1 MRKLCSTLLVF
12 FLNLTAL
19 PGFSAPG
26 APTAGHEITVA
37 AAADLNYG
45 ADGNR
50 R

>member
-12 FLNLTAL
+12 FLNLTA
-19 PGFSAPG
+19 FSAPG